1 MILRI
6 AKKEMTEMVRDGR
19 FRIAGVIVFTLL
31 TGALLLGWQHYRE
44 VSAQHATA
52 QRATREHWLNQGNKN
67 PHSAAHYGIYAFKP
81 KIPLSLVDQ
90 GTEPYTGV
98 AAWLEAHKQNEFK
111 YKPAQDAT
119 AIQRLGELTGA
130 TVLQLLVPLLIV
142 VLAFNTFSGEREQGT
157 LRQLASL
164 GVRREK
170 LAIGKAAGVSG
181 ALFLLL
187 APAAVIGSIA
197 VTLASSQADM
207 GAAVPRMA
215 GMALGYFLYYGA
227 FAGVTLAVSAVAPS
241 SRSALV
247 LLLGFWMFDGLV
259 APRAASDIARAF
271 EPAPSAFEFGH
282 KMEMALKNGIDGHD
296 PADARVKRL
305 EAELLAKYK
314 VTRIEDLPVNFN
326 GVRLQEGENHGNVVF
341 DRAYDELWAIF
352 TQQDRVR
359 RMVAFLAPGLAARAV
374 SMGFAGTDFPQH
386 AHFSRAAEEYRRT
399 IQRVMNDDLIRNASN
414 VNPYLAGD
422 DLWKRV
428 PPFTY
433 TAPAASWVLSKQAPA
448 LAILALW
455 FVAASGIA
463 MAAVYRMRVA

>member
-1 MILRI
+1 
-6 AKKEMTEMVRDGR
+6 
-19 FRIAGVIVFTLL
+19 
-31 TGALLLGWQHYRE
+31 
-44 VSAQHATA
+44 
-52 QRATREHWLNQGNKN
+52 
-67 PHSAAHYGIYAFKP
+67 
-81 KIPLSLVDQ
+81 
-90 GTEPYTGV
+90 
-98 AAWLEAHKQNEFK
+98 
-111 YKPAQDAT
+111 
-119 AIQRLGELTGA
+119 
-130 TVLQLLVPLLIV
+130 
-142 VLAFNTFSGEREQGT
+142 
-157 LRQLASL
+157 
-164 GVRREK
+164 
-170 LAIGKAAGVSG
+170 
-181 ALFLLL
+181 
-187 APAAVIGSIA
+187 
-197 VTLASSQADM
+197 
-207 GAAVPRMA
+207 
-215 GMALGYFLYYGA
+215 
-227 FAGVTLAVSAVAPS
+227 
-241 SRSALV
+241 V

-399 IQRVMNDDLIRNASN
+399 IQRVMNDDLIKNASN